1 LRILLL
7 HSFQVSL
14 FGTAFSQNDV
24 FRNRFYRAQ
33 VRIFA
38 WPDKSRLNQSSA
50 LVAASPTAPP
60 AKFAIQVTANGET
73 LFLGKAVAG
82 TPIKGL
88 PVKDKAQAA
97 ACSIA
102 NEVLSCDGQMIGINR
117 PNMVDMVPIEA
128 ANATLTPI
136 TKGFSIGVDNK
147 LHFKSDEFKKM
158 IQHENIE
165 KLQGGEAQF
174 GTFNDIL
181 TFGQT
186 LLFLQLGC
194 PGGTHQLGPLAKGL
208 HAMVRIGT
216 GVAIP
221 L

>member
-1 LRILLL
+1 ML
-7 HSFQVSL
+7 HTLQISL
-14 FGTAFSQNDV
+14 FGTSFSQNEV
-24 FRNRFYRAQ
+24 FRNRFYGAQ

-73 LFLGKAVAG
+73 LFLGKAAAG
-82 TPIKGL
+82 GSIKGL

-102 NEVLSCDGQMIGINR
+102 NEVLSCDGQTIGINR

-128 ANATLTPI
+128 ANAALTPTPI

-147 LHFKSDEFKKM
+147 IHFKSDEFKKM
-158 IQHENIE
+158 KEHENIE
-165 KLQGGEAQF
+165 KEQGGEALF

-181 TFGQT
+181 TGGKT
-186 LLFLQLGC
+186 LLFFQLGC
-194 PGGTHQLGPLAKGL
+194 PGGTHKSGFLPNGL

-216 GVAIP
+216 GVAVP